1 MIEFEL
7 TPKHAGIVIWG
18 DTWSL
23 QAMYELIH
31 KINESSPIIED
42 KEGFFLGLAQSH
54 VEKVINSRCR
64 YFIDLPPKERLKM
77 LPAVLESLDP
87 MYEILGKHFA
97 AGRPDAISVATFKRY
112 ADDSLE
118 WPEFRW

>member
-1 MIEFEL
+1 TDDGFIRKAAKISEFHIEEVTANCNKWEKPMIEFEL

-64 YFIDLPPKERLKM
+64 YFIDLPPKE
-77 LPAVLESLDP
+77 
-87 MYEILGKHFA
+87 
-97 AGRPDAISVATFKRY
+97 
-112 ADDSLE
+112 
-118 WPEFRW
+118 